1 MKALYEFPKAS
12 IFGRVLAKSKI
23 YEHAKPSQKIKNL
36 FIREIEKI
44 IWQYKLS
51 PTTINVPATKAV
63 KEIQVI
69 TLLLKTDEIS
79 KGILQTID
87 KAIPSPL
94 LFELQCNDKIKYA
107 AAYKRPNATDKTK
120 WVISEHFASDWI
132 KQDNPK
138 LPLPVVFNMEAL
150 YTVFLTEL
158 IPLQLKPNENLEGLT
173 SRFSL
178 LQSKTREL
186 ASLTKRMYQENQFN
200 RQIALN
206 RQLNSLKAEIRALE
220 K

>member
-1 MKALYEFPKAS
+1 M
-12 IFGRVLAKSKI
+12 
-23 YEHAKPSQKIKNL
+23 
-36 FIREIEKI
+36 
-44 IWQYKLS
+44 
-51 PTTINVPATKAV
+51 
-63 KEIQVI
+63 
-69 TLLLKTDEIS
+69 
-79 KGILQTID
+79 
-87 KAIPSPL
+87 
-94 LFELQCNDKIKYA
+94 
-107 AAYKRPNATDKTK
+107 
-120 WVISEHFASDWI
+120 ISEHFASDWI